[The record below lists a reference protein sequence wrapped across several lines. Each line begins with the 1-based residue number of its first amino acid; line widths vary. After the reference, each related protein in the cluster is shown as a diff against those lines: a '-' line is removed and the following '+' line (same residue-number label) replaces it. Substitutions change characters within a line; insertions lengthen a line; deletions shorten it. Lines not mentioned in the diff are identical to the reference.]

1 MIDAARPSPSSP
13 ARALIASSAR
23 RRFPLAGP
31 DRYAAAAAHLRPRMR
46 VGAVPDPRLFAGAWS
61 SRARRTISL
70 LALALR
76 AEGVAASGLRVR
88 AALVE
93 AARVRPSATR

>member
-1 MIDAARPSPSSP
+1 MIDAARPSPPSP
-13 ARALIASSAR
+13 ARALIASTAR
-23 RRFPLAGP
+23 RRSPLAGP
-31 DRYAAAAAHLRPRMR
+31 DRYAAAAAHLRPRIR
-46 VGAVPDPRLFAGAWS
+46 AGAVPDPRLFAGAWS

-88 AALVE
+88 AALGE
-93 AARVRPSATR
+93 AARVRPSERR